1 MKKRKIFLIS
11 VLALALIVCG
21 VYAFKKGRNYV
32 TGKVIQQLAETE
44 EVKKY
49 EEQIKKNMG
58 SEAETDEKDLE
69 EEKKQDLENK
79 PTVEPKKPKSMWDE
93 PLVQNVYA
101 RFSASEIST
110 VTAMMANGFT
120 KEEKKY
126 IKSLV
131 FSRVSSAE
139 ISQLKEIYYKYN
151 N

>member
-79 PTVEPKKPKSMWDE
+79 PTVEPKKPKSMGDE